1 MSDTTTTVAFPAEDD
16 DSYVEITL
24 PLEDW
29 GRLAIAAHIAE
40 MSLEDYLNQVLEAAV
55 ENPDQFRMKPQDWL
69 AHSSHF
75 QGVTILDPD
84 GWDRSNY
91 EEDWARPLTLEEMRY
106 KTERSTSSIQR
117 ARPD

>member
-1 MSDTTTTVAFPAEDD
+1 VSDTTTTVAFQAEED
-16 DSYVEITL
+16 DSYVDITL

-69 AHSSHF
+69 NHSIHF
-75 QGVTILDPD
+75 QGMTIMDPD
-84 GWDRSNY
+84 GWDRANY

-106 KTERSTSSIQR
+106 KTERSTCLFH
-117 ARPD
+117 RPSAD